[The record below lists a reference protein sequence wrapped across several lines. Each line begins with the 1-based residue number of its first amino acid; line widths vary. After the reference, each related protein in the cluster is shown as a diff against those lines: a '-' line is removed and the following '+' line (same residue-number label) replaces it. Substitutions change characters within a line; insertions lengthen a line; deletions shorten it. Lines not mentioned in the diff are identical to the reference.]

1 MAVQQAGGK
10 KRDGDRRDDPGG
22 APRARL
28 AARQIIRRLFRINGV
43 ICSKHVREI
52 QTEPLL
58 LETRPWMAEVDL
70 QFPEHY
76 PLRSD

>member
-1 MAVQQAGGK
+1 
-10 KRDGDRRDDPGG
+10 
-22 APRARL
+22 
-28 AARQIIRRLFRINGV
+28 
-43 ICSKHVREI
+43 VREI